1 MLAEFGGFLEKI
13 IVSTWNM
20 LNSSSPWIIFSFLV
34 AGLLHEFLKPEKIQK
49 TAIGS
54 GKISGVFWTT
64 ISGMFIE
71 KADNMWI
78 SSGRG
83 VDDGIFCSIFELCRK
98 SFHPMFGTYDRY
110 DD

>member
-54 GKISGVFWTT
+54 GKISGVLWNNSTWNQYVLQRGLSWTNAG
-64 ISGMFIE
+64 IHDQH
-71 KADNMWI
+71 AD
-78 SSGRG
+78 
-83 VDDGIFCSIFELCRK
+83 D
-98 SFHPMFGTYDRY
+98 
-110 DD
+110 

>member
-49 TAIGS
+49 TRWHS
-54 GKISGVFWTT
+54 
-64 ISGMFIE
+64 
-71 KADNMWI
+71 
-78 SSGRG
+78 
-83 VDDGIFCSIFELCRK
+83 
-98 SFHPMFGTYDRY
+98 
-110 DD
+110 

>member
-13 IVSTWNM
+13 IASTWNM

-64 ISGMFIE
+64 ISGMFIPICSDWNNSTWNQYVLQRGLSWTNAGIHDQH
-71 KADNMWI
+71 AD
-78 SSGRG
+78 
-83 VDDGIFCSIFELCRK
+83 D
-98 SFHPMFGTYDRY
+98 
-110 DD
+110 